1 MYIFY
6 PFNMYMKKRRGSFM
20 NNDINVGMAAADRR
34 SHRDGMQELLQRRR
48 SLVPKFPL
56 FSFSH

>member
-1 MYIFY
+1 
-6 PFNMYMKKRRGSFM
+6 M